1 MVQDVAVKQTGAP
14 VGVGVQGG
22 ERGHGAGAASRSG
35 RFGALAWPWITVL
48 DGGGAGRILGVA
60 LLYSWECRSHRFR
73 IGPSMSDISPGS
85 PAKLQAEIRKLLPL
99 LHKAAGKA
107 KVSPQAV
114 MMTAAGLAVHVIK
127 RHCETKVDALQHVT
141 AAMWDDLAAALD
153 APGHDD
159 ARNDRATG
167 GRPQRGGR
175 AICRRRRLVLMTV
188 LAEIHCRYGR
198 HGRRAG
204 TFACHGRSGACG
216 TF

>member
-1 MVQDVAVKQTGAP
+1 
-14 VGVGVQGG
+14 
-22 ERGHGAGAASRSG
+22 
-35 RFGALAWPWITVL
+35 
-48 DGGGAGRILGVA
+48 
-60 LLYSWECRSHRFR
+60 
-73 IGPSMSDISPGS
+73 MSDISPPS

-167 GRPQRGGR
+167 GRPQRGGG
-175 AICRRRRLVLMTV
+175 AICRRRR
-188 LAEIHCRYGR
+188 
-198 HGRRAG
+198 HGVDDRAG
-204 TFACHGRSGACG
+204 GGSWHVMGATAGERERSLVMVEAGLRDLLAQHPTATHEG
-216 TF
+216 PGVPQ